1 MSEKKRI
8 KWKLNLFDIVLLV
21 VVLAAAA
28 GLLAWKFVGSNQTEV
43 DPNSGITIPKGTH
56 TVRYV
61 VELEQLHQQ
70 TAEMIAQGDEVYER
84 TKKELMGTVQSV
96 EVAPARTLTKNEL
109 EGTFQFAEVPERY
122 NVVMEITAQ
131 AVENDD
137 GIVLESGL
145 EVRAGTAVRVLGPG
159 YYGAGYILSVERG

>member
-8 KWKLNLFDIVLLV
+8 KWKLNLFDIVLLAV
-21 VVLAAAA
+21 VVVAAG
-28 GLLAWKFVGSNQTEV
+28 GLLAWKFMGSNQTVV
-43 DPNSGITIPKGTH
+43 DPNSGVTVPKGTYPVH
-56 TVRYV
+56 YV
-61 VELEQLHQQ
+61 VELEQLHEQ
-70 TAEMIAQGDEVYER
+70 TASMVAVGDELYER

-96 EVAPARTLTKNEL
+96 EVSQTRTLTKNEL

-131 AVENDD
+131 AVDNPD

-145 EVRAGTAVRVLGPG
+145 EVRAGTSVRVFGPG

>member
-8 KWKLNLFDIVLLV
+8 KWKLNLFDIVLLAV
-21 VVLAAAA
+21 VVVAAG
-28 GLLAWKFVGSNQTEV
+28 GLLAWKFMGSNQTVV
-43 DPNSGITIPKGTH
+43 DPNSGVTVPKGTH

-70 TAEMIAQGDEVYER
+70 TADMIAVGDEVYER

-145 EVRAGTAVRVLGPG
+145 EVRAGTSVRVFGPG

>member
-8 KWKLNLFDIVLLV
+8 KWKLNLFDIVLLAV
-21 VVLAAAA
+21 VVVAAG
-28 GLLAWKFVGSNQTEV
+28 GLLAWKFMGSNQTVV
-43 DPNSGITIPKGTH
+43 DPNSGVTVPKGTH

-70 TAEMIAQGDEVYER
+70 TADMIAEGDVVYER

-145 EVRAGTAVRVLGPG
+145 EVRAGTSVRVFGPG

>member
-8 KWKLNLFDIVLLV
+8 KWKLNLFDLVLLA
-21 VVLAAAA
+21 VVLVAAV

-43 DPNSGITIPKGTH
+43 DPNSGVTIPKGTH

-61 VELEQLHQQ
+61 VELEQLHEQ
-70 TAEMIAQGDEVYER
+70 TANMIAQGDEVYER
-84 TKKELMGTVQSV
+84 TKKERMGIVQSV

>member
-1 MSEKKRI
+1 MSERKRI
-8 KWKLNLFDIVLLV
+8 KWKLNLFDLIVLAV
-21 VVLAAAA
+21 VVLAAA

-43 DPNSGITIPKGTH
+43 DPNSGVTVPKGTH

-61 VELEQLHQQ
+61 VELEQLHKQ
-70 TAEMIAQGDEVYER
+70 TADMVAVGDELYER

-96 EVAPARTLTKNEL
+96 EVSQTRTLTKNEL

-131 AVENDD
+131 AVESDS

-145 EVRAGTAVRVLGPG
+145 EVRAGTSVRVFGPG

>member
-8 KWKLNLFDIVLLV
+8 KWKLNLFDIILLA

-28 GLLAWKFVGSNQTEV
+28 GLLAWKFVSSNQTTV
-43 DPNSGITIPKGTH
+43 DPNSGVAVPKGTQ

-61 VELEQLHQQ
+61 VELEQLHEQ
-70 TAEMIAQGDEVYER
+70 TADMIAVGDEIYER
-84 TKKELMGTVQSV
+84 TKKELMGIVQSV
-96 EVAPARTLTKNEL
+96 EVTQARTLTKNEL

-122 NVVMEITAQ
+122 NVIMEITAQ
-131 AVENDD
+131 AVENDN

-145 EVRAGTAVRVLGPG
+145 EVRAGTSVRVLGPG